1 MSLDAKVKAS
11 PAASIVSAK
20 PEDEEASGKK
30 EDGGSGKGRLHVVSA
45 PEGAHQEAGNE
56 VAHGI
61 DRRQG
66 AKGHAMLL
74 LRNEFGGKGIFQRFL
89 RADV

>member
-1 MSLDAKVKAS
+1 MNEKRKVS

-20 PEDEEASGKK
+20 PEDEEPSGKK
-30 EDGGSGKGRLHVVSA
+30 EDGGSGEGRLHVVSA

-61 DRRQG
+61 DRG
-66 AKGHAMLL
+66 
-74 LRNEFGGKGIFQRFL
+74 
-89 RADV
+89 